1 MIDPWSGIATLLA
14 TVIEK
19 YGAAVLQE
27 LDAEASEKTTE
38 EGRQNGPDDGIHTGN
53 NHASARL
60 RGETN
65 VV

>member
-38 EGRQNGPDDGIHTGN
+38 EGRT
-53 NHASARL
+53 
-60 RGETN
+60 
-65 VV
+65 

>member
-19 YGAAVLQE
+19 YGAAVLKE

-38 EGRQNGPDDGIHTGN
+38 EGRT
-53 NHASARL
+53 
-60 RGETN
+60 
-65 VV
+65 